1 MKEIKKIAVLTS
13 GGDVPGLNACI
24 RAIVK
29 ACSYHSILCYG
40 VEQGYEGLIS
50 NSFCLLK
57 PSDVTNIIHSGGT
70 MLRSSRSE
78 KFRTEEGRKKA
89 FENLHEHQIDL
100 LIIIG
105 GDGTLSGAGMLA
117 KEFNFPI
124 IGIPKTIDNDISH
137 TDFAIGFDTAV
148 NFAMS
153 AIDRIKDTANSHN
166 RLFLVEVMGRNA
178 GHIAWEA
185 GLATGAEGIII
196 PETENDLNL
205 LFKSLE
211 NKKNWKK
218 RSYIVVVAEGDETGG
233 AIELQRLIEK
243 KFPELNTGVT
253 ILGHTQRGGSP
264 SFFDRNLATRF
275 GIEAVK
281 FAIAGKSNIMVG
293 IQNNQIISAPLQ
305 EIKNRP
311 LNYDDTKEEYLKM
324 LIL

>member
-1 MKEIKKIAVLTS
+1 MKMNKIAVLTS

-29 ACSYHSILCYG
+29 ACSYHSISCFG
-40 VEQGYEGLIS
+40 VQQGYEGLIT

-70 MLRSSRSE
+70 ILHSSRSE
-78 KFRTEEGRKKA
+78 LFRTKEGREAA
-89 FENLHEHQIDL
+89 FKNLREREIDL

-105 GDGTLSGAGMLA
+105 GDGTLSGAGKLA

-205 LFKSLE
+205 LFQSLE
-211 NKKNWKK
+211 KKKKWKK

-233 AIELQRLIEK
+233 AYHLQKLIQE

-253 ILGHTQRGGSP
+253 ILGHTQRGGNP
-264 SFFDRNLATRF
+264 SYFDRNLATRF

-281 FAIAGKSNIMVG
+281 FAIEGASNVMIG
-293 IQNNQIISAPLQ
+293 IQNNQIIAAPLQ
-305 EIKNRP
+305 EIVNRP
-311 LNYDDTKEEYLKM
+311 LNYDETKEEYLKM